1 MALDMR
7 WIVSGS
13 GIHAELMGSLPIKGE
28 IIVDPSESK
37 VAIKFDPPTH
47 PVKLIKTK
55 VEPVNVMVYYPKSLQ
70 KLPLEYEMN
79 TLYSRENAR
88 SFAVEV

>member
-1 MALDMR
+1 MAFHMR

-28 IIVDPSESK
+28 IIVDPSDSK

-47 PVKLIKTK
+47 PVQLITTK
-55 VEPVNVMVYYPKSLQ
+55 IEPANFMVYSPKSLH
-70 KLPLEYEMN
+70 KLPYEYEMK